1 MRADEEIISKTKLKK
16 QMDDLQQ
23 LGMELVK
30 LSDNQLAQFQLDD
43 SLLEAIKFARTIKA
57 NGALRRHCQYI
68 GKLMRTVD
76 ENNIRETLLVVMGES
91 HHNTRI
97 LHECEQWRDKL
108 LASDEALSAF
118 IAKYPNTDITELR
131 QIIRS
136 VRKELLAGKNKHYR
150 GLFQLIRQQIS

>member
-1 MRADEEIISKTKLKK
+1 MRTDDEIISKTKLKK

-23 LGMELVK
+23 LGLELVR
-30 LSDNQLAQFQLDD
+30 LSDKQLAQFELGD

-76 ENNIRETLLVVMGES
+76 EVYVRETLLVVMGES

-108 LASDEALSAF
+108 LASDDELNLF

-131 QIIRS
+131 QLIRS
-136 VRKELLAGKNKHYR
+136 VRKELIAGKNKNYR
-150 GLFQLIRQQIS
+150 GLFQLIRQQIT